1 MRDAVRVGILRS
13 AGTVTSAA
21 LVMVSVFAIFAS
33 LHMVEMKELGL
44 SLSVAVLLDAVV
56 VRGILLP
63 SALTLI
69 GRRLWWPGRVPGER
83 IAVEQPRE
91 LAAV

>member
-1 MRDAVRVGILRS
+1 
-13 AGTVTSAA
+13 
-21 LVMVSVFAIFAS
+21 
-33 LHMVEMKELGL
+33 MKELGL

-69 GRRLWWPGRVPGER
+69 GRRLWWPGLTPGAEGRRTAER
-83 IAVEQPRE
+83 EMATVYPPASCPPHTVARGW
-91 LAAV
+91 